1 MYLSRRA
8 LAAGTAALLITGA
21 TLVGAGGVASAQNS
35 PGQGGQNCRNAQD
48 VYPQGANRGQGAGV
62 NNNGQARRG
71 ENARGNT
78 GCSQFAPG
86 RRVAVSAES
95 TPIPVGIGI
104 ADEGGAVTIDFI
116 VPTALA
122 DGRHDLVFTD
132 LVTRSNVVRVPF
144 NVVGGP
150 TSAGAG
156 QGAGGAGQ
164 GAGGAGQGAGG
175 AGQGAGGAGQGSALP
190 RTGSDQLVPLTIT
203 GLALVGIGASVVVAA
218 RRRRE
223 TAMPTGLA

>member
-1 MYLSRRA
+1 MSRRS

-21 TLVGAGGVASAQNS
+21 TLVGAGGVASAQQPPGPNS
-35 PGQGGQNCRNAQD
+35 PGQGGQNCENVQN
-48 VYPQGANRGQGAGV
+48 VYPQGSNRGRGAGV
-62 NNNGQARRG
+62 NGNGQARRG

-86 RRVAVSAES
+86 RRVAVTAQS

-116 VPTALA
+116 VPTVLT

-132 LVTRSNVVRVPF
+132 LVNRSTVVRVPF
-144 NVVGGP
+144 NITGGP

-164 GAGGAGQGAGG
+164 GAGGAGRGTGAGG
-175 AGQGAGGAGQGSALP
+175 TGQGSALP
-190 RTGSDQLVPLTIT
+190 RTGSDQLVPLTIA

-223 TAMPTGLA
+223 SAMPTGLA

>member
-1 MYLSRRA
+1 MSRRS
-8 LAAGTAALLITGA
+8 LAAGTAALLITGS
-21 TLVGAGGVASAQNS
+21 TLVGTVGVASAQNS
-35 PGQGGQNCRNAQD
+35 PGQGGQNCKNAQN
-48 VYPQGANRGQGAGV
+48 VYPQGSNRGQGAGV
-62 NNNGQARRG
+62 NPFQVRRG
-71 ENARGNT
+71 GNARGNT

-86 RRVAVSAES
+86 RRVAVTAES
-95 TPIPVGIGI
+95 TPIPVGIGT

-116 VPTALA
+116 VPTALT

-132 LVTRSNVVRVPF
+132 IVSRSNVVRVPF
-144 NVVGGP
+144 NVAGGP

-164 GAGGAGQGAGG
+164 GTGAGG
-175 AGQGAGGAGQGSALP
+175 AGQGTGGTGQGSALP